1 LTFSAPAVTS
11 ADMPAPVALILGA
24 SRGLG
29 FALGQALGAAG
40 WQVVAVARTAGGLEE
55 LDDAIRAAGG
65 HAALLAPLDVTDA
78 GAMRQLCR
86 TVHDRWGRADL
97 WVQTAIHAPPLAPAA
112 HIDAKDWEKAL
123 AVNARAPGLL
133 IPMIEP
139 LLRAAP
145 RGTALFLDD
154 PRAGQKFFGA
164 YGATKAAQIALA
176 RSWQAEAAR
185 LGPRV
190 LIETPAPM
198 PTALRARFFPGED
211 RARLTPCGAEAARL
225 LPLLA

>member
-1 LTFSAPAVTS
+1 MTGAPT
-11 ADMPAPVALILGA
+11 PAPRIALVLGA

-29 FALGQALGAAG
+29 FALARALGAAG
-40 WQVVAVARTAGGLEE
+40 WQVVAVARTEGGLEE

-65 HAALLAPLDVTDA
+65 PQPMLAPLDITNLD
-78 GAMRQLCR
+78 AMRHLCR
-86 TVHDRWGRADL
+86 SVFDRWGRADL
-97 WVQTAIHAPPLAPAA
+97 WVHTAIHAPPMAPAG
-112 HIDAKDWEKAL
+112 HIDPKDWERAL

-133 IPMIEP
+133 IPLVEP

-145 RGTALFLDD
+145 AGTALFLDD

-176 RSWQAEAAR
+176 RSWQAEGAR
-185 LGPRV
+185 IGPRV
-190 LIETPAPM
+190 AIETPAPM

-211 RARLTPCGAEAARL
+211 RSRLTPCADEAARL
-225 LPLLA
+225 MPLLA